1 MLVSVVIRSIDRVTL
16 AEALAS
22 VATQSYSPIEIVVV
36 NAKGGEHTALP
47 GICGHHPLRL
57 ANSSGP
63 ALTRS
68 AAANYGL
75 DNVKGGLV
83 MFLDDDDF
91 IHPEHIAK
99 LAAILEGSQQLIA
112 SYSGVYCVDA
122 EGYRL
127 DQVFGKPY
135 DKTRLMSGNF
145 IPIHSV
151 VFRWTLSTRHCRF
164 DETLEVYEDW
174 DFWLQLAEC
183 GDFQFHPELTAAYR
197 LRSEGG
203 FGVHGWGSDVAQR
216 AMDQLVSK
224 WQGLWSTKDIFALME
239 CAREGYCMR
248 DQIARKR

>member
-1 MLVSVVIRSIDRVTL
+1 MLVSVIIRSMDRATL

-22 VATQSYSPIEIVVV
+22 VAAQTYAPIEIVVV

-47 GICGHHPLRL
+47 GTCGHHSLLL
-57 ANSSGP
+57 ANLSGP
-63 ALTRS
+63 TLSRS
-68 AAANYGL
+68 AAANHGL
-75 DNVKGGLV
+75 DNARGGLV
-83 MFLDDDDF
+83 MFLDDDDL
-91 IHPEHIAK
+91 IHPEHIAN
-99 LAAILEGSQQLIA
+99 LVAILEVTPHLIA
-112 SYSGVYCVDA
+112 TYSGVYCIDA
-122 EGYRL
+122 EGHRL

-151 VFRWTLSTRHCRF
+151 VFRWNPSTRHCQF

-183 GDFQFHPELTAAYR
+183 GDFQFHPEFTAAYR

-224 WQGLWSTKDIFALME
+224 WQGLWSTRDIFALME
-239 CAREGYCMR
+239 CARESYELFEQMR
-248 DQIARKR
+248 K